1 VGFLGRLLLGA
12 GTLRPRLCAELEEE
26 GLLLLEEGLRAT
38 LRYRRFKTP
47 GRYHHG
53 KVTPQR
59 VALAIS
65 EQRLVVYGSSGS
77 AKLIDSAFAS
87 SNWDKVDIEV
97 VEGRLEITV
106 DYDRDD
112 DPKVSGAILIR
123 IHTPNADAIV
133 REARARLAR

>member
-1 VGFLGRLLLGA
+1 MGFLGRLLLGA
-12 GTLRPRLCAELEEE
+12 GTLRPQLRAELEEE

-38 LRYRRFKTP
+38 LRYRHFKAP

-65 EQRLVVYGSSGS
+65 EERLVVYAGSGR

-87 SNWDKVDIEV
+87 DDWDKVEV
-97 VEGRLEITV
+97 DVAEGRVEITV

-112 DPKVSGAILIR
+112 DPKVSGVILIR
-123 IHTPNADAIV
+123 IHSPQADAIA
-133 REARARLAR
+133 REVRARLGR